1 MIHRMDEPEAAG
13 DEPLEHVVPM
23 MATLSRCC
31 PVNEDDYAFEV
42 KWDGMRAIAYSEPGQ
57 LRLETRSLREITRGF
72 PELNR
77 LQRQLGARRA
87 VLDGEIVALDGEGRP
102 SFQRLQG
109 RMHLESSSEVA
120 RAARRT
126 NR

>member
-1 MIHRMDEPEAAG
+1 
-13 DEPLEHVVPM
+13 
-23 MATLSRCC
+23 
-31 PVNEDDYAFEV
+31 
-42 KWDGMRAIAYSEPGQ
+42 MRAIAYSEPGR

-87 VLDGEIVALDGEGRP
+87 VLDGEIVALDDEGRP

-109 RMHLESSSEVA
+109 RMHLE
-120 RAARRT
+120 RPLGDRTGRRRT